1 METAAEGK
9 GTTILVPFSL
19 VYMLQ
24 ANKGGKDKLEKT
36 VSIRLQYYYMYIKYM
51 ALARSLIDS
60 LVPRTYQY
68 LTIKIR
74 EEELDGSKIVL
85 VFNC

>member
-1 METAAEGK
+1 METAAEG
-9 GTTILVPFSL
+9 TSIHILVPFSL

-36 VSIRLQYYYMYIKYM
+36 VSICLQYYYMYIKYM
-51 ALARSLIDS
+51 ALARSFIDS

-68 LTIKIR
+68 LYYSIKMTMSASTPHR
-74 EEELDGSKIVL
+74 APVS
-85 VFNC
+85 

>member
-1 METAAEGK
+1 LLENTRLYA
-9 GTTILVPFSL
+9 P
-19 VYMLQ
+19 
-24 ANKGGKDKLEKT
+24 GKDKLEKT

-68 LTIKIR
+68 LTIKMR

-85 VFNC
+85 VVKTSEEERVGSKDCISIN